1 VFYKFSVRIVHFG
14 EGRYMVQYRK
24 FWPWW
29 YTLER
34 FIELG
39 SMAIYNPVLL
49 HVEEAE
55 KFAQNFKTF
64 EDVNRWQ
71 LCEVARRMNW
81 LEDRRRIR
89 AMLVPYLEKRI
100 L

>member
-1 VFYKFSVRIVHFG
+1 
-14 EGRYMVQYRK
+14 MVQYRK

-29 YTLER
+29 NTLEH
-34 FIELG
+34 FIGLG
-39 SMAIYNPVLL
+39 SMATYNPVLL

-55 KFAQNFKTF
+55 KFAQNFKTI

-71 LCEVARRMNW
+71 LSEVARRLKW
-81 LEDRRRIR
+81 IEDRRRIR
-89 AMLVPYLEKRI
+89 AMLVPYPEKRI